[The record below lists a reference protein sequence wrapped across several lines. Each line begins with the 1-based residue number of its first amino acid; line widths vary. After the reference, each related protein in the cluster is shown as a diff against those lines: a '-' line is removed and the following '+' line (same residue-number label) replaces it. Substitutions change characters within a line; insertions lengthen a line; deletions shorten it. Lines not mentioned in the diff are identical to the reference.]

1 MTALLRYAKSTSIG
15 VAVALL
21 IGSIAVAMS
30 NTVWAL
36 AKDFPIFTLWDSAS
50 VSQIVIASTPFIVLA
65 IFGIRTRRP
74 WIVGICLTAAFW
86 GFYVYEI
93 TRPYEGGGADIGLGI
108 LMLFSPLPIAGA
120 SLLSLVTLVD
130 GRSGDE
136 IANGS

>member
-1 MTALLRYAKSTSIG
+1 
-15 VAVALL
+15 
-21 IGSIAVAMS
+21 
-30 NTVWAL
+30 
-36 AKDFPIFTLWDSAS
+36 
-50 VSQIVIASTPFIVLA
+50 VIASTPFIVLA
-65 IFGIRTRRP
+65 IFGIRTRLP